1 MAFTSTLAAN
11 QRAERKLLITVAEWT
26 PDGASEPVRTILG
39 RRTPDSAIEINAD
52 SETTTDVLG
61 INYTDL
67 AKTQPQQSFDPA
79 YIIGGDAFTSYMAEA
94 VMANRISDYNQR
106 FDVYIIAAWLTDGSG
121 HYYAVRHNACTIIP
135 DNLGGED
142 FVAMNYTVYFSN
154 DITEGYVD
162 GLHDGF
168 EFMVGTPGAP
178 V

>member
-1 MAFTSTLAAN
+1 MAYTSTLGAN

-26 PDGASEPVRTILG
+26 PEGESKPKRTILG
-39 RRTPDSAIEINAD
+39 RRTPDSSIEINAD

-79 YIIGGDAFTSYMAEA
+79 YVIGGDDFTSYMAEA

-106 FDVYIIAAWLTDGSG
+106 FEVYVIAAWLKDGEAN
-121 HYYAVRHNACTIIP
+121 YYAVKHHACTIIP

-162 GLHDGF
+162 KLSDDF
-168 EFMVGTPGAP
+168 VFTAKS
-178 V
+178 

>member
-1 MAFTSTLAAN
+1 MAYTSTLGAN

-26 PDGASEPVRTILG
+26 PNGASEPVRTILG
-39 RRTPDSAIEINAD
+39 RRTPDSSIEINAD

-61 INYTDL
+61 INYTDM

-79 YIIGGDAFTSYMAEA
+79 YIIGGDEFTSYMAEA

-106 FDVYIIAAWLTDGSG
+106 FDVYIIAAWLKDGENK
-121 HYYAVRHNACTIIP
+121 YYAVKHKACSIIP

-154 DITEGYVD
+154 DLVEGSVD
-162 GLHDGF
+162 KLTD
-168 EFMVGTPGAP
+168 EFKFTPAE
-178 V
+178 